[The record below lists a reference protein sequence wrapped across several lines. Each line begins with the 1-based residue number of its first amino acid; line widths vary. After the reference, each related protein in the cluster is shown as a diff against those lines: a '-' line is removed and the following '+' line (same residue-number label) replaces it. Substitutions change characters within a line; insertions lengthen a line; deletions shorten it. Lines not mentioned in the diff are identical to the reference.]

1 MKRTFGAL
9 ALVLLLAAV
18 AYYGTLWYGARSA
31 VAKLED
37 AVSPWGDLRWDSV
50 RPSWDGSVTLK
61 GVRWHWFDITKP
73 VLARRITLEAPGL
86 LSLPT
91 WFLGDEQ
98 PRQWRLRVDNAEL
111 TVEPDLFRP
120 WARSRRALSLKR
132 HPLHFHG
139 CGEQAALTPADLLRM
154 GVDRITADIS
164 LKDRGPGSSG
174 PQYRA
179 SVEAGRL
186 GSLSFA
192 WNAETFQLP
201 VLSEGAATPAMP
213 GEGRLLV
220 RDAGLMRR
228 LSSFCAAAE
237 DEPVR
242 EWVDRTADHWA
253 SSMVDEGLVPT
264 DATTALYREWLREG
278 GELLLAWSL
287 DDASAI
293 TETGVSATQWRQ
305 RAGLRVTYNGRERD
319 GIGFSLNEP
328 SEPPTET
335 VSAPLV
341 PVEKD
346 PSPQP
351 AFRES
356 DTERAG
362 AWIDRRVRLELAS
375 GREVEGRLVAREGD
389 ALHVQRT
396 LEGGSVVAPFQ
407 RADIER
413 FEVWRRV
420 DDMGRPISD
429 GDEGPGL
436 EDFLNPDLGRMP
448 RIPPPSAPRED

>member
-9 ALVLLLAAV
+9 AIGLLLAAV

-31 VAKLED
+31 VARLD
-37 AVSPWGDLRWDSV
+37 NAVSPWGDLHWDSA
-50 RPSWDGSVTLK
+50 RPSWDGRVVLQ

-73 VLARRITLEAPGL
+73 VRAQRMTLEAPGL
-86 LSLPT
+86 LSLPY
-91 WFLGDEQ
+91 WLLGDEQ
-98 PRQWRLRVDNAEL
+98 PGQWRIAIDNAQL

-139 CGEQAALTPADLLRM
+139 CGEQAALIPADLLRM
-154 GVDRITADIS
+154 GVDRITADIE
-164 LKDRGPGSSG
+164 LMDRGSG
-174 PQYRA
+174 ANGHRYHA
-179 SVEAGRL
+179 GIDAGRL
-186 GSLSFA
+186 GSLSLDWTA
-192 WNAETFQLP
+192 DTFRLP
-201 VLSEGAATPAMP
+201 VLSREWTAPAFP
-213 GEGRLLV
+213 GDARLLI

-242 EWVDRTADHWA
+242 EWVDRTSGHWA
-253 SSMVDEGLVPT
+253 GAMADQGLAPT
-264 DATTALYREWLREG
+264 EATTALYREWLREG

-287 DDASAI
+287 EEGAPLE
-293 TETGVSATQWRQ
+293 ETGLSAAQWRQ
-305 RAGLRVTYNGRERD
+305 RTGLRVTYNDQSLE
-319 GIGFSLNEP
+319 GIGFSLSEP
-328 SEPPTET
+328 SQPPEET
-335 VSAPLV
+335 DRAPLV
-341 PVEKD
+341 PVEE

-362 AWIDRRVRLELAS
+362 AWIDRRVRLKLAS
-375 GREVEGRLVAREGD
+375 GRSVEGQLVAREGE
-389 ALHVQRT
+389 ALHIRRM

-407 RADIER
+407 IADIER

-429 GDEGPGL
+429 GDDGPGL
-436 EDFLNPDLGRMP
+436 EDFLNPDLGEMP
-448 RIPPPSAPRED
+448 PIPPEPETREE